1 MIVAYLMNSAIIDS
15 IIEFFCDWQIQFS
28 VGFDLLMHFY
38 SWKIEAA
45 MHDISYEKTCS
56 LWGIVQNIPQDCI
69 EHEMGGFG

>member
-28 VGFDLLMHFY
+28 VGFDLLMHFC

-45 MHDISYEKTCS
+45 MHETWLKQACS
-56 LWGIVQNIPQDCI
+56 L
-69 EHEMGGFG
+69 GGMFLSCR